1 MKTSDF
7 IVGFICRALLI
18 IAIPVFCICTLVL
31 LRDISFSS
39 QLKNPAA
46 IYEIGEIVNDEYQVV
61 ATDSKNT
68 LWLQKPD
75 DDCTYVAVA
84 SSDYND
90 GLSFYEKFKWLWNK
104 SLKESVNIE
113 ITDNVGGKES
123 GNFE

>member
-1 MKTSDF
+1 MKNSDF
-7 IVGFICRALLI
+7 IVGFICHALLI
-18 IAIPVFCICTLVL
+18 IAIPVFFVGTLLL

-84 SSDYND
+84 SSDYNGD
-90 GLSFYEKFKWLWNK
+90 LNFSEKFKWLWNK

-113 ITDNVGGKES
+113 ITDNVEGKES